1 MKAVKKKE
9 ISFTLNGN
17 EVSVAVSP
25 DEKLLDVLRGTLG
38 VTSPKYGCGKGECGA
53 CTVLMNGK
61 TVRSCI
67 MLAVQADQCEI
78 VTLEGFQKNGMT
90 DIQETF
96 LKHNAFQCGFCA
108 PGFILSTDEL
118 LRDNPEPDEEE
129 IREALAGNLCRCTGY
144 KNIIEAVE
152 EMVENRKEGA
162 KR

>member
-1 MKAVKKKE
+1 MKRE
-9 ISFTLNGN
+9 ISFILNGN
-17 EVSVAVSP
+17 EVSLMVSP
-25 DEKLLDVLRGTLG
+25 DEKLLDVLRNTLG
-38 VTSPKYGCGKGECGA
+38 ITSPKYSCGKGECGA
-53 CTVLMNGK
+53 CTVLLNGK

-67 MLAVQADQCEI
+67 MLAVEADRSEI
-78 VTLEGFQKNGMT
+78 VTLEGFQRNGLT

-118 LRDNPEPDEEE
+118 LRNNPGPDEEE

-152 EMVENRKEGA
+152 EMVENRKRGA
-162 KR
+162 KG